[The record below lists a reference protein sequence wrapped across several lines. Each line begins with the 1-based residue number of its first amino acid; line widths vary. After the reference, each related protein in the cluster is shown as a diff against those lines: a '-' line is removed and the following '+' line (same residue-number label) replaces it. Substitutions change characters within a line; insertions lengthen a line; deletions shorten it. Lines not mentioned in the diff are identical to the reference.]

1 MQIGLF
7 ENPDRL
13 NLWAGPFC
21 NITNTP
27 AIRVLKRLGF
37 KGVVIS
43 PEMNKKNVLSLP
55 EASVLPL
62 GIVVRGNWPL
72 AVSRTLSPKLSPGN
86 FFTSPK
92 NEGAWVTRSNDL
104 YYIYPNWSLDL
115 TPHRKTLEQAGYTCF
130 VTLEEPVPKGVF
142 LKNRPGL
149 WNWDL
154 KLL

>member
-1 MQIGLF
+1 M
-7 ENPDRL
+7 
-13 NLWAGPFC
+13 
-21 NITNTP
+21 
-27 AIRVLKRLGF
+27 
-37 KGVVIS
+37 
-43 PEMNKKNVLSLP
+43 LSLP